1 MKYHE
6 WPRKCIWNPNI
17 AVLKSSTAGYDLQL
31 CNTAWYVAK
40 LIYWYLHHMLKYII
54 VIAHCCRLVDIG
66 KAMGCKVKMDKS
78 QEVPSIVI
86 QLVAPLKFPKP
97 LTGARPKARR
107 WQEIRLLMDDKRT
120 RVVYSVTD
128 LFGSKQFIDQK
139 EFLYRACTL

>member
-1 MKYHE
+1 MTTNIYLESKY
-6 WPRKCIWNPNI
+6 KCIEKFNSW
-17 AVLKSSTAGYDLQL
+17 LWSTIVQH
-31 CNTAWYVAK
+31 TWYVTM
-40 LIYWYLHHMLKYII
+40 LIDRYLSLLLKNI
-54 VIAHCCRLVDIG
+54 IAHCCRLVDIG

-86 QLVAPLKFPKP
+86 QLVAPLKFQKP

-128 LFGSKQFIDQK
+128 LFGSKQFIGQK